1 MDAKQTTNVPQPSN
15 GLRWLMIAFLVLG
28 SIGLIDAS
36 YLSVRHFSVTPGAC
50 LLGEGCNNVLASV
63 YATFHGIPVALFGV
77 AYYASIVLLAFLA
90 LYTKNSRWMLAAGAL
105 TLTGLFASAWFV
117 YLQLFVIREICAYC
131 MASAATSTLLFVGG
145 VAVVSKVWKRSEE
158 SI

>member
-1 MDAKQTTNVPQPSN
+1 MDANQTTNVP
-15 GLRWLMIAFLVLG
+15 RWLTLAFLFLG

-50 LLGEGCNNVLASV
+50 LLGEGCNNVLASA
-63 YATFHGIPVALFGV
+63 YSSFHGVPVALFGV
-77 AYYASIVLLAFLA
+77 AYYFSIVLLASLA
-90 LYTKNSRWMLAAGAL
+90 LYTKNPRWMLAAGAL
-105 TLTGLFASAWFV
+105 TFSGLFASAWFV

-131 MASAATSTLLFVGG
+131 MASAVTSTLLFVGG
-145 VAVVSKVWKRSEE
+145 VAVVSKVWKQSEE